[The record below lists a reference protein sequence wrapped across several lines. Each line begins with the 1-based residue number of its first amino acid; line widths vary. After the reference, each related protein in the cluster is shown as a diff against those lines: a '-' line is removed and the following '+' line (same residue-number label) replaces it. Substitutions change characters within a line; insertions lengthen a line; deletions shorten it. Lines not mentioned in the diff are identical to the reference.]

1 MKRLIPLV
9 AAAILSGCWTFGT
22 SEYPETQVSSAPAA
36 TNVTVAVSGF
46 SAVLTGYRDLVSF
59 NTVYVPGG
67 YGYRRC
73 YPGYVATVP
82 THTYIPEAQTTDR
95 YRLRA
100 VDAFERAG
108 YAVGAAVPDWTVEV
122 TFAGP
127 VVTSGDSA
135 CEAAWMLCTLFFCDY
150 SASSWTAKLRVRDNR
165 TGRLVFHRDY
175 MQRYETKVFGLIPL
189 FGISACDETS
199 YSYMQGW
206 CLSALTDRAV
216 ADATAFLSSARRP
229 AAAPVS
235 P

>member
-36 TNVTVAVSGF
+36 TNVTVAVSCF

-135 CEAAWMLCTLFFCDY
+135 CEAATTRHLRGRRSY
-150 SASSWTAKLRVRDNR
+150 VSATTVPGGLSSTA
-165 TGRLVFHRDY
+165 T
-175 MQRYETKVFGLIPL
+175 TC
-189 FGISACDETS
+189 SAMRRRCSGS
-199 YSYMQGW
+199 Y
-206 CLSALTDRAV
+206 
-216 ADATAFLSSARRP
+216 LSSASRP
-229 AAAPVS
+229 ATRRHIRTCRGGAFPR
-235 P
+235 